1 MKFSWRGVIALAIT
15 VGMLWWAANKVNW
28 AEVRAN
34 LANANIPLMVFSV
47 ALATTIFPLRA
58 ARWRPIL
65 EPSHPNLPFGPLWR
79 ATAIGFMANNLLP
92 SGRMGEFVRP
102 YALSR
107 ETGVPYATGFASL
120 IADRVFDAIV
130 VGILTA
136 LAMLTPAFSLR
147 NSSVGFL
154 GFGVAFMGLMALG
167 ALTLAFLPDQII
179 GVFAAIARRTV
190 PRFEKKGTEL
200 LRSFADGLAV
210 LRKPRL
216 LVVIAFWAF
225 ALWITQAVAFWLA
238 MKALGIDVPLSAAV
252 FVQGIIVLA
261 VVLPAMPGNFGTFET
276 AALLG
281 LGVYGIDQ
289 NLAVA
294 WGLTFHILSLIPIT
308 VIGLYYLAR
317 SGMKLGELRQLKH

>member
-1 MKFSWRGVIALAIT
+1 MKISWRGVIALALTI
-15 VGMLWWAANKVNW
+15 GMLWWAMNKIDW
-28 AEVRAN
+28 AGVRAT
-34 LANANIPLMVFSV
+34 LADANIPLMVFSV

-79 ATAIGFMANNLLP
+79 ATAIGFMANNILP
-92 SGRMGEFVRP
+92 TGRMGEFVRP

-136 LAMLTPAFSLR
+136 LAMLSPSFSLG

-154 GFGVAFMGLMALG
+154 GFGVAFMGVMALG
-167 ALTLAFLPDQII
+167 AMMLAFLPEQII
-179 GVFAAIARRTV
+179 GVFAAIVRRTV
-190 PRFEKKGTEL
+190 PRFERKGTEL

-216 LVVIAFWAF
+216 LAIITFWAF
-225 ALWITQAVAFWLA
+225 ALWITQAISFWLA

-276 AALLG
+276 AAILG
-281 LGVYGIDQ
+281 LNVYGISQD
-289 NLAVA
+289 LAFA
-294 WGLTFHILSLIPIT
+294 WGFAFHVLSLIPIT
-308 VIGLYYLAR
+308 LIGLYYLAR
-317 SGMKLGELRQLKH
+317 SGMKLGDLKQIKT